1 MDKRRTVFRKES
13 GYVPF
18 TPNEYFE
25 EALAMAEELGALPV
39 VTGDVMDVNCIGNR
53 EEFARIVAGK
63 DMMFTPGSHE
73 FAAFCRAP
81 VEGHEERYAKTRPEV
96 EAAFPQF
103 NFTFESRAVGGVN
116 IITVDNSRD
125 FFPAEALDALKAEA
139 EKGLPMI
146 LFMHDPLVDHGLLR
160 VREPNPFTLQPQEV
174 YEASDEVVKFI
185 DKHYRTKANKK
196 SRAIAGLSMGG
207 FHSLHISKQYP
218 DMFNY
223 VGLFSAAIMPGK
235 NATSPV
241 YENMEGKLATQ
252 FAKKP
257 ALYWIAIG
265 KTDFL
270 YKANVEYRKLL
281 DEKGYPYEYFENE
294 DGHIWRNWRIYLSE
308 FAPKLFK

>member
-1 MDKRRTVFRKES
+1 MEKVIHTVLDLGLEKPVKILQITDVHLTETDPRDPVAQQEHMDKRRTVFRKES

-103 NFTFESRAVGGVN
+103 KFTFDSRTVGGVN
-116 IITVDNSRD
+116 LITVDNSRD
-125 FFPAEALDALKAEA
+125 FFPAEVLEGLKAEA
-139 EKGLPMI
+139 EKGLPMV

-160 VREPNPFTLQPQEV
+160 IREPHPFTLQPKEV
-174 YEASDEVVKFI
+174 YEASDEVLKFI
-185 DKHYRTKANKK
+185 DTCPLIKATF
-196 SRAIAGLSMGG
+196 AGHWHGETERKTDGG
-207 FHSLHISKQYP
+207 VP
-218 DMFNY
+218 VY
-223 VGLFSAAIMPGK
+223 VTPGLF
-235 NATSPV
+235 
-241 YENMEGKLATQ
+241 
-252 FAKKP
+252 
-257 ALYWIAIG
+257 
-265 KTDFL
+265 
-270 YKANVEYRKLL
+270 
-281 DEKGYPYEYFENE
+281 KGICRLIE
-294 DGHIWRNWRIYLSE
+294 I
-308 FAPKLFK
+308 K